1 MLDKVFVDYY
11 GTETPINQLAS
22 VSSPDAR
29 SLVIQPYDSSV
40 LKSIEKSIQIAD
52 IGINPQN
59 DGKVIRLIFPPLTEE
74 RRKEIVKDVHKM
86 GEDAKVAIRSVRRDA
101 IEKYKVDKK
110 KSIITEDDLSI
121 AEKDIQELT
130 DKNIKA
136 IEKSVAE
143 KEKEVLEV

>member
-1 MLDKVFVDYY
+1 M
-11 GTETPINQLAS
+11 
-22 VSSPDAR
+22 
-29 SLVIQPYDSSV
+29 
-40 LKSIEKSIQIAD
+40 
-52 IGINPQN
+52 
-59 DGKVIRLIFPPLTEE
+59 IFPPLTEE